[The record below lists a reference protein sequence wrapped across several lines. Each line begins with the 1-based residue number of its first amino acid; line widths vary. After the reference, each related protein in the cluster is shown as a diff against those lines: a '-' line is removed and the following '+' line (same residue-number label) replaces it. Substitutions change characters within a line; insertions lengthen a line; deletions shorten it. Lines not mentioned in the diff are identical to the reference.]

1 MMVKKKKNRKEKHLK
16 SASEKCGKIMVWDEE
31 RRRQLNMD
39 EGIIHL
45 CTSGFW
51 HLYIESKNGSERD

>member
-1 MMVKKKKNRKEKHLK
+1 
-16 SASEKCGKIMVWDEE
+16 MVWDEE